1 MVYRLRKYIANI
13 PLKSKMFAISLF
25 NIILL
30 ASIAVIGINISTSSN
45 NRLLYRTL
53 ASSLSYSADKIYDKL
68 NTIENMTTIILGNT
82 TIQKSLT
89 TMKNSPD
96 YTRRGEAYRDLT
108 YAVSEHYQSFGI
120 NNINY
125 MELHREAFVLY
136 SNLAKSEKTPL
147 DIKQKMIEAAEAANG
162 KVCMFSEYGNE
173 YGLFVSRN
181 IRRAENI
188 SLESLGTMLINIDIE
203 GIIEEAA
210 HFSDEYEKTIYMLF
224 DKNELI
230 YGSSEVSAE
239 EAVAVKTDMIGNYGV
254 VLIDSGE
261 FFAVKGKIPDYDW
274 DYICLISYSGIA
286 RDIKNYQIW
295 VIIIIVLSV
304 IFTIIISHKL
314 IGEIVSQFSIIISRM
329 KVFGKNEAEETVFSG
344 IDTERNDEFGLLN
357 RQFMYMVERIRNLI
371 AVSYTTEI
379 LHKEAQLQAL
389 ENQVNPHFL
398 YNTLE
403 SVNWRA
409 KAIGEKEIS
418 LMVEALGALLRV
430 TLDKRY
436 SNFSLRSELEVV
448 QNYVT
453 IQKIRFEE
461 RLEYQVAVPKEFMD
475 IKVPKLTLQPLVE
488 NAIRYA
494 IEESTEPCLI
504 QISACK
510 HEDSIY
516 IYVKN
521 KGSYFEDNLLENL
534 QSGKIKAN
542 GLGIGILNIHNRLE
556 LLYDSAYELRFYNEA
571 EKAIVRIKIP
581 TGERC
586 EKDV

>member
-13 PLKSKMFAISLF
+13 PLKIKMFAISLF

-30 ASIAVIGINISTSSN
+30 ASIAVIGINISTNSN
-45 NRLLYRTL
+45 NRLLYNTL

-96 YTRRGEAYRDLT
+96 YTKRREAYRALT

-125 MELHREAFVLY
+125 MELHRDAFVLY

-173 YGLFVSRN
+173 HGLFVSRN

-203 GIIEEAA
+203 GIIEKAT
-210 HFSDEYEKTIYMLF
+210 HFDDEYEKTIYMLF

-239 EAVAVKTDMIGNYGV
+239 EAVVVKTNMIGNYDV
-254 VLIDSGE
+254 VLINSEE
-261 FFAVKGKIPDYDW
+261 FFVVKGKIPDYDW
-274 DYICLISYSGIA
+274 DYICLVSYSGIA

-304 IFTIIISHKL
+304 IFTIVISHKL
-314 IGEIVSQFSIIISRM
+314 IGEIVSQFNIIISRM
-329 KVFGKNEAEETVFSG
+329 KVFGKNEAEETVFVG

-409 KAIGEKEIS
+409 KAIGEEEIS

-436 SNFSLRSELEVV
+436 SNFELKSELEIV

-461 RLEYQVAVPKEFMD
+461 RLEYQVTVPKELMN

-494 IEESTEPCLI
+494 IEESTKPCLI

-510 HEDSIY
+510 HEDAVY

-521 KGSYFEDNLLENL
+521 KGSYFEDNLLESL

-556 LLYDSAYELRFYNEA
+556 LLYGSAYELSFYNEA

-581 TGERC
+581 TEERC
-586 EKDV
+586 EEDA